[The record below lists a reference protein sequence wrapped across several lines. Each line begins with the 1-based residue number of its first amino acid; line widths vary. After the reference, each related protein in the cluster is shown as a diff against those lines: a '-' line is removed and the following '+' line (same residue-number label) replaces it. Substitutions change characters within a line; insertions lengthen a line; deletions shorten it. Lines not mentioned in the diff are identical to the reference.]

1 MNERFKFYQK
11 NILKYLE
18 KNSKI
23 LIVGAGINDF
33 ELFEKNKFT
42 NFTCSNFGGEEI
54 NGKSFKKLD
63 INKIDELDETY
74 DYVVAHACIH
84 HCSRPHNGLLEMYRV
99 SKKGILVIES
109 KDSFLMKVMTKL
121 KLAEEYEISAI
132 SNPDSFGDQGGV
144 DNSNIP
150 NFVYRWTEN
159 EVKKLINSY
168 DPKYKFQI
176 NYEYE
181 FEYSNLLKKIN
192 NNFLKKVTNITISI
206 FIVFLKFFFKK
217 QSNLFAFFINKEKS
231 KKKKH
236 IWIK

>member
-18 KNSKI
+18 KDAKI
-23 LIVGAGINDF
+23 LIVGAGIDDF
-33 ELFEKNKFT
+33 ELFKKNNFI
-42 NFTCSNFGGEEI
+42 NFTCSNLGGKKI
-54 NGKSFKKLD
+54 NGRSFKQLD
-63 INKIDELDETY
+63 INKIEELNESY

-84 HCSRPHNGLLEMYRV
+84 HCSRPHNGILEMYRV

-132 SNPDSFGDQGGV
+132 NNPDSFGDQGGV

-176 NYEYE
+176 DYEYE
-181 FEYSNLLKKIN
+181 FEFSNLLKKIN
-192 NNFLKKVTNITISI
+192 NNFLKKIINITISI
-206 FIVFLKFFFKK
+206 FIFFFKIFFKK
-217 QSNLFAFFINKEKS
+217 QSNLFCFFYKQRKNQ
-231 KKKKH
+231 KK
-236 IWIK
+236 